1 MQQPGFWDDQEAAA
15 RTSAAHARAQRR
27 LKISAASSPTSTTS
41 TNSPRWPPKT
51 RRWRPSSAP
60 SWPRSRARLAELEEA
75 RLFSGEYDA
84 GDAVVTVHAGAGG
97 TDSQD
102 WAEILLRM
110 YLRWAERRGFEVE
123 MKEASPGEEAGLKS
137 ATFIARGENAY
148 GLFAAE
154 RGVHRLVR
162 ISPFDSSARRHTS
175 FAQVDVGPLVDAGVE
190 VEIDDADLRIDT
202 YRASGAG
209 GQHVNKTDSAVRI
222 THLPTGVVVQC
233 QNERS
238 QTQNKAVAMQF
249 LRSKLIELEER
260 KRAEEMAKARGEVKD
275 VAWGSQIRSY
285 FLHPYPRVKD
295 HRTEHEV
302 GDAAAGAR
310 RRPRRVRP
318 RLPEQDRRPPRPAE
332 RGPDL
337 LERSATLAPRGP
349 ALRFTRPG
357 AERLTRSAWPSTRLA
372 PLACGLYAAPP
383 RLAPEGSRLP
393 SDLVLAAAGLPI
405 VSLRCRAARRD
416 AARPAPGALRPGR
429 PRARPSSRLLDGRGD
444 ELHDGPQ
451 RRPRRWS
458 PGFSLSAASSP
469 ASMAAAAFADRQA
482 AASSSPTAT
491 ATRRSRSASPASPR
505 AGRSRRPRC
514 HLPRAESVTRSIP
527 RPGEDARPGGRDHR
541 RLRRRASVWAGGGG
555 EGRQPGRCDG

>member
-1 MQQPGFWDDQEAAA
+1 MGRPGFWDDQDTAA

-27 LKISAASSPTSTTS
+27 LEMF
-41 TNSPRWPPKT
+41 
-51 RRWRPSSAP
+51 
-60 SWPRSRARLAELEEA
+60 RSLEADVGELGDLAELAEEDAEMESELEGQLATIESRLAELEEA

-102 WAEILLRM
+102 WAEMLLRM

-175 FAQVDVGPLVDAGVE
+175 FAQLDVGPLVDEGVE
-190 VEIDDADLRIDT
+190 VEIVEDDLRIDT

-222 THLPTGVVVQC
+222 THIPTGVVVQC

-260 KRAEEMAKARGEVKD
+260 KRAEEMAKVRGEVKD

-285 FLHPYPRVKD
+285 FLHPDQRVKD
-295 HRTEHEV
+295 HRTGHEA
-302 GDAAAGAR
+302 GDAQ
-310 RRPRRVRP
+310 RV
-318 RLPEQDRRPPRPAE
+318 
-332 RGPDL
+332 
-337 LERSATLAPRGP
+337 
-349 ALRFTRPG
+349 
-357 AERLTRSAWPSTRLA
+357 
-372 PLACGLYAAPP
+372 
-383 RLAPEGSRLP
+383 
-393 SDLVLAAAGLPI
+393 
-405 VSLRCRAARRD
+405 
-416 AARPAPGALRPGR
+416 
-429 PRARPSSRLLDGRGD
+429 LDGDLDDFIRD
-444 ELHDGPQ
+444 YLNKT
-451 RRPRRWS
+451 
-458 PGFSLSAASSP
+458 AASS
-469 ASMAAAAFADRQA
+469 AN
-482 AASSSPTAT
+482 
-491 ATRRSRSASPASPR
+491 
-505 AGRSRRPRC
+505 
-514 HLPRAESVTRSIP
+514 
-527 RPGEDARPGGRDHR
+527 
-541 RLRRRASVWAGGGG
+541 
-555 EGRQPGRCDG
+555 